1 MSLKARFHWIQPQQA
16 MKAPTLSLLIECDNW
31 LQSEIFSLQ
40 LYCSQGDTI
49 WHYQNLKLNA
59 GQSLDLNGDTLG
71 WEWGKGDI
79 ATILDQKGKVLG
91 EWEVKW
97 AKEQRCPSCNDTHKC
112 PHCGGMGTVA
122 SAFQPGTPASRQFTV
137 FNPSRAFRRACG
149 YCYGTGLCMECY
161 LPPAN
166 RKGQPKNLRPTYHG
180 PRSLMGRD
188 PNRPLIPYS
197 EPNLDFQ
204 LERMKEWDAR
214 VAGLKVDRDTAVI
227 SGFSDS
233 VIRDRQG
240 LVNRAED
247 IRRGIY

>member
-1 MSLKARFHWIQPQQA
+1 

-40 LYCSQGDTI
+40 LYCSQGDTV

-59 GQSLDLNGDTLG
+59 GQSLDVNGDTLG

-79 ATILDQKGKVLG
+79 ATILDQKGKILG

-122 SAFQPGTPASRQFTV
+122 SSFQPGTPASRQFTV

-166 RKGQPKNLRPTYHG
+166 RKGQPKTIRPTYHG

-214 VAGLKVDRDTAVI
+214 VAGLKVDRDIGIV